1 MNRPQRPRRASQPVT
16 PNSLRAAARRLHEM
30 ADDLD
35 RCGAYP
41 DMREAAAPVL
51 LGIAR
56 YVHHLTERLKL

>member
-1 MNRPQRPRRASQPVT
+1 
-16 PNSLRAAARRLHEM
+16 M

-41 DMREAAAPVL
+41 DMRAAAAPVL